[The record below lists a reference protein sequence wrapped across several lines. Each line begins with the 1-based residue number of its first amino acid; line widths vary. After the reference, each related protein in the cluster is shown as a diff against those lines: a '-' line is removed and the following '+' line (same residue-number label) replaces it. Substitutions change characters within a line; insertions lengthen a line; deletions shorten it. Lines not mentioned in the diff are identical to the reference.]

1 MKENSYSSTYNTY
14 NKVYKSNGVDTKIN
28 REKFLN
34 LLQDVSNEDIVV
46 SGIDSGIEYINKL
59 FYYAV
64 IENSKVVLK
73 AVNGYPKGAVINITG
88 EADTGKSLLV
98 QTALVV
104 NAFKNIK
111 GIYISTENPLK
122 YVSFSLKR
130 ISMLLS
136 LDFSKVK
143 DNIKIIDLT
152 FRYNLMG
159 NIDNFLKNLYY
170 ELSNSYRNGV
180 IVFDS
185 LTGFYESKEVMA
197 RYIVRRIF
205 QFCKNLNLTAFLISQ
220 KREDSPFSSR
230 SAGGMAI
237 SHIVDCNIVLS
248 KIVVSSAYE
257 KKIYEKELGGVV
269 RTFRID
275 GCRLCGH
282 SSKTHI
288 FEIDKTGLINFIKH
302 L

>member
-1 MKENSYSSTYNTY
+1 MLNNKTKNYNDSKF
-14 NKVYKSNGVDTKIN
+14 NKG
-28 REKFLN
+28 EN
-34 LLQDVSNEDIVV
+34 LLEDLTDENIIIQ
-46 SGIDSGIEYINKL
+46 GIDSGSEYINKL
-59 FYYAV
+59 FYYTI
-64 IENSKVVLK
+64 IENSKPVLRS
-73 AVNGYPKGAVINITG
+73 VNGYPRGSVINITG

-122 YVSFSLKR
+122 YVSYSLKR
-130 ISMLLS
+130 ISLLLN
-136 LDFSKVK
+136 LDFEKIK
-143 DNIKIIDLT
+143 TNIKVIDLT
-152 FRYNLMG
+152 FKYNLIN
-159 NIDNFLKNLYY
+159 NIDEFLKNLYY
-170 ELSNSYRNGV
+170 ELRADYKNGL

-220 KREDSPFSSR
+220 KREDSPFSSK

-237 SHIVDCNIVLS
+237 SHIADCNIVLS
-248 KIVVSSAYE
+248 KIIISSPYE
-257 KKIYEKELGGVV
+257 KKIYEKEIGQVV

-288 FEIDKTGLINFIKH
+288 FEIDKIGLINFIKP
-302 L
+302 LG

>member
-1 MKENSYSSTYNTY
+1 MQNDKIKNYNDS
-14 NKVYKSNGVDTKIN
+14 KFDKSD
-28 REKFLN
+28 N
-34 LLQDVSNEDIVV
+34 LLENLTDENIIIQ
-46 SGIDSGIEYINKL
+46 GIDSGIEYINKL
-59 FYYAV
+59 FYYTI
-64 IENSKVVLK
+64 IENSKPVLK
-73 AVNGYPKGAVINITG
+73 YVNGYPKGAVINITG

-111 GIYISTENPLK
+111 GVYISTENPLK
-122 YVSFSLKR
+122 YVSYSLKR
-130 ISMLLS
+130 ISLLLN
-136 LDFSKVK
+136 LDFEKIK
-143 DNIKIIDLT
+143 ANIKVIDLT
-152 FRYNLMG
+152 FKYNLIN
-159 NIDNFLKNLYY
+159 NIDEFLKNLYY
-170 ELSNSYRNGV
+170 ELRSDYRNG
-180 IVFDS
+180 IIIFDS

-220 KREDSPFSSR
+220 KREDSPFSSK

-237 SHIVDCNIVLS
+237 SHIADCNIVLS
-248 KIVVSSAYE
+248 KIIVSSPYE
-257 KKIYEKELGGVV
+257 KKIYGKEIGQVV

-288 FEIDKTGLINFIKH
+288 FEIDKIGLINFIKP
-302 L
+302 LG

>member
-1 MKENSYSSTYNTY
+1 MLDNKTKDYNDSKF
-14 NKVYKSNGVDTKIN
+14 NKGS
-28 REKFLN
+28 N
-34 LLQDVSNEDIVV
+34 LLEDLTEENIIIQ
-46 SGIDSGIEYINKL
+46 GIDSGNEYINKL
-59 FYYAV
+59 FYYTL
-64 IENSKVVLK
+64 IENSKPVLK
-73 AVNGYPKGAVINITG
+73 SVNGYPKGSVINITG

-111 GIYISTENPLK
+111 GVYISTENPLK
-122 YVSFSLKR
+122 YVSYSLKR
-130 ISMLLS
+130 ISLLLN
-136 LDFSKVK
+136 LDFEKVK
-143 DNIKIIDLT
+143 ANIKVIDLT
-152 FRYNLMG
+152 FKYNLVN
-159 NIDNFLKNLYY
+159 NIDEFLKNLYY
-170 ELSNSYRNGV
+170 ELRSDYKNGV

-220 KREDSPFSSR
+220 KREDSPFSSK

-237 SHIVDCNIVLS
+237 SHIADCNIVLS
-248 KIVVSSAYE
+248 KIVVSSPYE
-257 KKIYEKELGGVV
+257 KKIYEKEIGQVV

-288 FEIDKTGLINFIKH
+288 FEIDKIGLINFIKP
-302 L
+302 LG

>member
-1 MKENSYSSTYNTY
+1 MLD
-14 NKVYKSNGVDTKIN
+14 NKIKNYTNKKLS
-28 REKFLN
+28 N
-34 LLQDVSNEDIVV
+34 LLQDLTNEDIIIHGVD
-46 SGIDSGIEYINKL
+46 SGIDYINKL
-59 FYYAV
+59 FYYTV
-64 IENSKVVLK
+64 IDNSKPVLK
-73 AVNGYPKGAVINITG
+73 PVNGYPKGSVINITG

-98 QTALVV
+98 QTALVT

-111 GIYISTENPLK
+111 GVYVSTENPLK
-122 YVSFSLKR
+122 YVSYSLKR
-130 ISMLLS
+130 ISLLLN
-136 LDFSKVK
+136 LDFEKVK
-143 DNIKIIDLT
+143 SNIKIVDLT
-152 FRYNLMG
+152 FKYNLIN

-170 ELSNSYRNGV
+170 ELSNNYRNGL

-220 KREDSPFSSR
+220 KREDSPFSSK

-237 SHIVDCNIVLS
+237 SHIADCNIILS
-248 KIVVSSAYE
+248 KIIISSAYE
-257 KKIYEKELGGVV
+257 KKIYEKEIGQVV

-288 FEIDKTGLINFIKH
+288 FEIDKTGLINFVKY
-302 L
+302 LS